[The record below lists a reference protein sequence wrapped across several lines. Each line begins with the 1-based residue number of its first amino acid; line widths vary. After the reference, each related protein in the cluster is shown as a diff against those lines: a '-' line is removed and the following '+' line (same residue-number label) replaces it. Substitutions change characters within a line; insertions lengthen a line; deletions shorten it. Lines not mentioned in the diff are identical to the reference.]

1 MSEFYDKNSG
11 LDESRAAE
19 ALRTAAR
26 AVEHGDY
33 ELALKLALQV
43 ASSIAD
49 RQLDVA
55 EGS

>member
-1 MSEFYDKNSG
+1 VSEFYDKNSG